1 MKELTDTEQ
10 KIVDAAATVFLEK
23 GIAGART
30 QTIADLAGINK
41 ALLHYYFRSKEKL
54 YEIVTE
60 RVIRRVLHQILGN
73 ITTEADFEKW
83 LRQFIHNY
91 LTAISAN
98 PMVTRFM
105 LWEIE
110 AGGARI
116 AMIVKEVFGIQ
127 TFEENPLYKIV
138 NQAVQNEKIRPVDP
152 IQFIISMLAV
162 CIFPFVARP
171 ILEKIVPGLS
181 IRSEAFL
188 KQREEAVFE
197 LIWNGIRIYKIDPEE
212 SEQNR
217 LDSCLRRNDKV
228 DNLTNAWLFW

>member
-10 KIVDAAATVFLEK
+10 KIVDAAATEFLKK

-54 YEIVTE
+54 FEIVVE

-73 ITTEADFEKW
+73 ISSEADFETW
-83 LRQFIHNY
+83 LKQFIHNY
-91 LTAISAN
+91 LTAISGN

-110 AGGARI
+110 AGGGRI
-116 AMIVKEVFGIQ
+116 AMIFKEAFGIQ
-127 TFEENPLYKIV
+127 TFEENPLYKVV
-138 NQAVQNEKIRPVDP
+138 NQAVLDGKIRPVDP

-171 ILEKIVPGLS
+171 ILEKIVPGLD
-181 IRSEAFL
+181 IRSEEFL
-188 KQREEAVFE
+188 KQREEAVFD
-197 LIWNGIRIYKIDPEE
+197 LIWNGVKPIEFSLASPA
-212 SEQNR
+212 QQ
-217 LDSCLRRNDKV
+217 
-228 DNLTNAWLFW
+228 DNTTDA